1 MNDFVRSRRLG
12 FTLIELIISVTVF
25 GVLVT
30 AALSLLARENA
41 AFQSSMQR
49 VVALR
54 NANYALSSIEQ
65 DVRTAGINLPAGQPE
80 LVYLGDDV
88 VAFTADNVTRLV
100 GDPFAVFVDP
110 DAPTGHVRLPRTPVS
125 IAGTGFHFPQT
136 TYDPAPGVSSP
147 AELIVFH
154 FEPDASTT
162 RGDDYLLWRTVN
174 GNPPER
180 VARNLLPDGGEPFF
194 SYLARPEGGGLE
206 PVPDSAIPLRHT
218 EWIHGSTQDTGS
230 VARIDAVRG
239 VHVRLRATNGRD
251 GDDEVIVTAS
261 RMVDLPNVGFSGL
274 GACGDEPIL
283 GTGLEAEVVPQ
294 PGGGTAVELRW
305 NPATDEAAGERD
317 VVRYA
322 MWRRA
327 AGATSWGDPFVS
339 IPSGATTYVYLDQSA
354 APGGSYEYALAAQD
368 CTPSL
373 SSLATSAT
381 VTLPV
386 S

>member
-1 MNDFVRSRRLG
+1 MKHFVRSRRLG
-12 FTLIELIISVTVF
+12 FTLVELVISVTVF

-30 AALSLLARENA
+30 AALTLLARENA
-41 AFQSSMQR
+41 AFQTSVQR

-65 DVRTAGINLPAGQPE
+65 DLRTAGINLPAGQPE

-88 VAFTADNVTRLV
+88 VAFTADNVTNLV

-110 DAPTGHVRLPRTPVS
+110 DAPPGHVRLPRTPVS
-125 IAGTGFHFPQT
+125 IAGTGFQFPQT

-147 AELIVFH
+147 GELIAFH
-154 FEPDASTT
+154 FEPDASTA

-174 GNPPER
+174 ANPPER
-180 VARNLLPDGGEPFF
+180 VARNLLPDGDEPFF
-194 SYLARPEGGGLE
+194 SFLRRPEGGGLE
-206 PVPDSAIPLRHT
+206 PVPDSVVPLRHT

-239 VHVRLRATNGRD
+239 VQLRLRATNGRY

-261 RMVDLPNVGFSGL
+261 RMIDLPNVGFGGL

-283 GTGLEAEVVPQ
+283 GTGIEAEVVPK

-322 MWRRA
+322 LWRRA
-327 AGATSWGDPFVS
+327 AGASSWGDPFVS
-339 IPSGATTYVYLDQSA
+339 IPSGVATYVYLDQGV

-373 SSLATSAT
+373 SPLATSST